1 MRVSLKIW
9 CMLESL
15 GECVCKFIFQSHLP
29 RDSDYLG
36 LRRAQESEIIIPE
49 SFWFQWF
56 KGHPL
61 RNTGLRE
68 LSGYLRGDL

>member
-15 GECVCKFIFQSHLP
+15 GECVCKYIFQSHRP
-29 RDSDYLG
+29 RDSDYLS
-36 LRRAQESEIIIPE
+36 LRGAQKSEVIIPE

-56 KGHPL
+56 KGHCL